1 MDEDTRIVLGE
12 AGLATFSEE
21 EIEEYQ
27 RIMEARKE
35 ERRKNTVSLRL
46 DPATHAKVKSLGQ
59 GYTGVLARLIA
70 RAIDDESLLKQCL

>member
-12 AGLATFSEE
+12 AGLATFSDE

-35 ERRKNTVSLRL
+35 EIFELFGIN
-46 DPATHAKVKSLGQ
+46 A
-59 GYTGVLARLIA
+59 
-70 RAIDDESLLKQCL
+70 